1 MTEPEVI
8 NTTVINEGGSD
19 EVIECRLGYRLEVT
33 LGGIDGSGVVEPWPK
48 TVGQNIMQN
57 DNTTTCYVTAF
68 TTGPGSLYLPTA
80 TGGIALEY
88 NNTLLTAATV
98 VIDADLFT

>member
-8 NTTVINEGGSD
+8 NTTVINEGGLD
-19 EVIECRLGYRLEVT
+19 EVIECRLGYRLEIT

-57 DNTTTCYVTAF
+57 DLTTTCYVTGF
-68 TTGPGSLYLPTA
+68 TAEPGNLYMPLA
-80 TGGIALEY
+80 GGGIPLEY
-88 NNTLLTAATV
+88 NNTLLTANS
-98 VIDADLFT
+98 VIIDPDIFS

>member
-8 NTTVINEGGSD
+8 NTTVINEGGLD
-19 EVIECRLGYRLEVT
+19 EVIECRLGYRLEIT

-57 DNTTTCYVTAF
+57 DNTITCYVTAF
-68 TTGPGSLYLPTA
+68 TVGPGNLYLPVA
-80 TGGIALEY
+80 GGTIPLEY
-88 NNTLLTAATV
+88 NNTLLTSGS
-98 VIDADLFT
+98 VIIDSDLFV